1 MAVKAKSK
9 STVMGYC
16 VQDSREY
23 PADRF
28 YAHNNTELFPKG
40 LVPYCKDCCNTML
53 KYYLKKTGTLEASM
67 WYVCARL
74 DMPFIKNVFEKAQ
87 EKHVNTDKFI
97 ETYYNLLWGGHSI
110 KKALDK
116 WESFADSDVDF
127 KDIQGIVKTD
137 EGIKAQIEKL
147 ELDWGYQESE
157 EDYKFLEYLYDKFTQ
172 GIEFENTQQ
181 EYLYRD
187 LCLARLEKRK
197 AEQGKIDTDIT
208 KIQGRILT
216 LMNKLKL
223 DDFESTKPK
232 SVSEQLIFAKI
243 PMIESKRPWD
253 IYNKMQEY
261 KLSSKRRQYYK
272 DLVLRP
278 TLNSLVNNRD
288 FNIDMSDLEK
298 YNLDDE

>member
-74 DMPFIKNVFEKAQ
+74 DIPFIKNVFEKAQ

>member
-87 EKHVNTDKFI
+87 EKYVNTDKFI

-116 WESFADSDVDF
+116 WESFADSDIDF
-127 KDIQGIVKTD
+127 KDIQGVVKTD